1 MFVPHSPHCAN
12 RRSQRFAGMLGAA
25 IAVFFVTL
33 SSGLHHREVDQTR
46 LLYILAGAA
55 VAAALVF
62 VMRRLMTPDRD
73 ESSASPAAAS
83 PAADASHEDR
93 HVTLLIIVA
102 IVAGLLALGLFLALT
117 PRAAASQEAINPP
130 VAVPQSA
137 YILARGADTI
147 IVERVTRTRASVSG
161 DLMIKG
167 QARLIFTAQLA
178 AGPFVPTMTFRAWGA
193 GASLDTPPIQSGT
206 QTMTADSA
214 FIVVQTP
221 TGERKLAKAITKRP
235 LPILN
240 NDFAMFELAIQ
251 RARTMGGT
259 KATVPMFAL
268 TGGVQL
274 DVTVEF
280 TGADS
285 CIVHIAGQE
294 TRFGIDANDLIT
306 GGTIPSQSIV
316 ISRVDGAA
324 ADKISI
330 GRADYSAPAG
340 APYTAEEVTVKTP
353 MGHVLT
359 GTLTLPNGAK
369 GKVPAVVTITGSGQQ
384 DRDEYISLV
393 PGYRIFRQ
401 VADTLGRR
409 GIAVLRLD
417 DRAINGSGGDVTKAT
432 SEDFANDIRAGVAFL
447 RARPDIDG
455 ARIALV
461 GHSEGGII
469 APMVASTDP
478 KLAGIV
484 LMAGTAYVGRRVI
497 DFQLRNTVMGDG
509 AISASDAEKSKSLAT
524 LKEQFDS
531 TSGKL
536 PWMKFFLTYDPSAT
550 AQKVKVPVLIMQG
563 ATDQQVTPEQ
573 APLLE
578 QAFKRGGNKDV
589 TLKVFKDRNHLFLQ
603 DPSGFPGGYV
613 KLKDGRVDNEVMGTL
628 ADWLVAH
635 LTP

>member
-1 MFVPHSPHCAN
+1 MFVPLSHRCA
-12 RRSQRFAGMLGAA
+12 RGRSQRLAGVLASV
-25 IAVFFVTL
+25 IAVFFVAL
-33 SSGLHHREVDQTR
+33 SGGLRHRQVDQTR

-55 VAAALVF
+55 VAAAFVF
-62 VMRRLMTPDRD
+62 MMRRLMTPERD
-73 ESSASPAAAS
+73 DASAS

-93 HVTLLIIVA
+93 HYSLLIIVA

-117 PRAAASQEAINPP
+117 PRAAASQQAMAAP
-130 VAVPQSA
+130 VAATQSA
-137 YILARGADTI
+137 FVITRGVDTLV
-147 IVERVTRTRASVSG
+147 VERVTRGRSSITADLNAKAASRIV
-161 DLMIKG
+161 
-167 QARLIFTAQLA
+167 FTAEVA
-178 AGPFVPTMTFRAWGA
+178 AGPFVPLLSFKAWGP
-193 GASLDTPPIQSGT
+193 GAPADAPPIQSGT

-214 FIVVQTP
+214 FIVVQGAA
-221 TGERKLAKAITKRP
+221 GERKVTRAITNRP
-235 LPILN
+235 LPLMN
-240 NDFAMFELAIQ
+240 NEFTMFELAIE
-251 RARTMGGT
+251 RARTQGGS

-268 TGGVQL
+268 SAGVQL
-274 DVTVEF
+274 DVTFEF
-280 TGADS
+280 VGADS
-285 CIVHIAGQE
+285 CIVRIAGQE
-294 TRFGIDANDLIT
+294 TRFSIDAHGLIA
-306 GGTIPSQSIV
+306 GGVVPAQNVI

-324 ADKISI
+324 VDKIAI
-330 GRADYSAPAG
+330 GRPDYGAPAG
-340 APYTAEEVTVKTP
+340 APYTAEDVTVKTP

-359 GTLTLPNGAK
+359 GTLTFPKNAK
-369 GKVPAVVTITGSGQQ
+369 GKAPAVVTITGSGQQ
-384 DRDEYISLV
+384 DRDEYIPLV

-417 DRAINGSGGDVTKAT
+417 DRVINGSGGDVMKAT

-461 GHSEGGII
+461 GHSEGGVI

-484 LMAGTAYVGRRVI
+484 LMAGTAYTGQRVI
-497 DFQLRNTVMGDG
+497 DFQLKNSVMGTEQIPAAKKD
-509 AISASDAEKSKSLAT
+509 SALKALVAE
-524 LKEQFDS
+524 FDS
-531 TSGKL
+531 TTAKL

-550 AQKVKVPVLIMQG
+550 AQKVKTPVLIMQG

-613 KLKDGRVDNEVMGTL
+613 KLKDGKIDGEVMGTL
-628 ADWLVAH
+628 ADWLSAH
-635 LTP
+635 LKP

>member
-1 MFVPHSPHCAN
+1 M
-12 RRSQRFAGMLGAA
+12 
-25 IAVFFVTL
+25 IAVFFVAL
-33 SSGLHHREVDQTR
+33 SGGLRHRQVDQTQ
-46 LLYILAGAA
+46 LMYILAGAA

-62 VMRRLMTPDRD
+62 MMRRLMTPDRD
-73 ESSASPAAAS
+73 ESSASPAA
-83 PAADASHEDR
+83 DASHEDR
-93 HVTLLIIVA
+93 HYSLLIIVA

-117 PRAAASQEAINPP
+117 PRAAASQEAINAP

-221 TGERKLAKAITKRP
+221 AGERKLAKAITKRP

-251 RARTMGGT
+251 RARAMGGT

-285 CIVHIAGQE
+285 CIVRIAGQE

-306 GGTIPSQSIV
+306 GGTIPSQNIV
-316 ISRVDGAA
+316 ITRVDGAA

-340 APYTAEEVTVKTP
+340 APYSAEDVTVKTP
-353 MGHVLT
+353 AGHVLT
-359 GTLTLPNGAK
+359 GTLTLPKSAK
-369 GKVPAVVTITGSGQQ
+369 GRIPAVVTITGSGQQ

-393 PGYRIFRQ
+393 PGYRLFRQ
-401 VADTLGRR
+401 VADTLSRR

-417 DRAINGSGGDVTKAT
+417 DRAINGSGGDVLKAT

-478 KLAGIV
+478 KLAGLV
-484 LMAGTAYVGRRVI
+484 LMAGTAYTGQRVI
-497 DFQLRNTVMGDG
+497 DFQLKNGVMGAEQIPAAQKD
-509 AISASDAEKSKSLAT
+509 SALRAVRAE
-524 LKEQFDS
+524 FDS
-531 TSGKL
+531 STGKL

-550 AQKVKVPVLIMQG
+550 AQKLKTPVLIMQG

-589 TLKVFKDRNHLFLQ
+589 TLKVFKDHNHLFLQ

-628 ADWLVAH
+628 ADWLAAH
-635 LTP
+635 LKP